1 LIVGEHNAMYVHA
14 MTNLKDIMLSAEFN
28 ITVEP
33 TQSGPQPSLWA
44 RLPVPPPCPGATVRD
59 VLEFLAGLVEIAM
72 VFGEEFPVDIEV
84 RTPTEGRVF
93 LPLSPAEVIPGLAA
107 LAEAI
112 GGEFAM

>member
-1 LIVGEHNAMYVHA
+1 MYVHA
-14 MTNLKDIMLSAEFN
+14 MTSLKDIMASAKFN
-28 ITVEP
+28 ITVES
-33 TQSGPQPSLWA
+33 TESGPQPSLWA
-44 RLPVPPPCPGATVRD
+44 RLPAAPLGDGATVRD
-59 VLEFLAGLVEIAM
+59 ILGFLAGLVEIGM

-93 LPLSPAEVIPGLAA
+93 LPVSPAEVIPGLAA